1 MFRIRIVGPHVALEE
16 PG

>member
-1 MFRIRIVGPHVALEE
+1 MFRIRIASPHVALEE